1 MKSPIPS
8 GSNLISLVAH
18 IPGEPDVS
26 WILDRSMNMVT
37 LRIVLDLINARKNR
51 VLLLAQ
57 AALPEHQFK
66 AFRTLLLDEFGQKG
80 LESELARVFAEDRQH
95 GADRNGQE

>member
-1 MKSPIPS
+1 
-8 GSNLISLVAH
+8 
-18 IPGEPDVS
+18 
-26 WILDRSMNMVT
+26 MVT
-37 LRIVLDLINARKNR
+37 LQIVLDMVNGRKNR

-57 AALPEHQFK
+57 ASLPEHQFK

-95 GADRNGQE
+95 GKDRHGRE

>member
-1 MKSPIPS
+1 M
-8 GSNLISLVAH
+8 VALAA
-18 IPGEPDVS
+18 
-26 WILDRSMNMVT
+26 ILQA
-37 LRIVLDLINARKNR
+37 INARKNR

-80 LESELARVFAEDRQH
+80 LEQELARIYAEERH
-95 GADRNGQE
+95 AGMERNGRE

>member
-1 MKSPIPS
+1 
-8 GSNLISLVAH
+8 
-18 IPGEPDVS
+18 
-26 WILDRSMNMVT
+26 MVT
-37 LRIVLDLINARKNR
+37 LPLIQDMVKARKNR

-80 LESELARVFAEDRQH
+80 LESELARVFAEDRQQGVDRH
-95 GADRNGQE
+95 GRE

>member
-1 MKSPIPS
+1 
-8 GSNLISLVAH
+8 
-18 IPGEPDVS
+18 
-26 WILDRSMNMVT
+26 MNMVA
-37 LRIVLDLINARKNR
+37 LNIVLDVINARKNR